1 MTWVKICGL
10 TRESD
15 VANAVGAGADAVGF
29 VLAKESPRSISVARA
44 ASLMEAVPVL
54 RILVTVDADRAS
66 IEEAVAETSADGVQP
81 HGRHAA
87 EVARW
92 AERAGMFVLRPMRR
106 AETGGWQPSEIPE
119 GQIPLLDSARAG
131 AHGGTGVPL
140 DWSDLHPPDRR
151 FVLAGGLDSHNVAE
165 AIGTAHPWGVDASSG
180 LESAPGI
187 KTPARVAAFLKEAKQ
202 Q

>member
-1 MTWVKICGL
+1 M
-10 TRESD
+10 
-15 VANAVGAGADAVGF
+15 GF